1 MYYRQMHQLM
11 RKRGNEVR
19 FRRLLRQSS
28 GNEAWAADVVRKLVG
43 IPRVDL
49 ALLKDLDPEN
59 PDNAMPL
66 ALSVQIVD
74 QSAVWLVA
82 VQSHEQIGEYRDVV
96 VEGGE
101 LPKVMQ
107 LYFDRLWGHAD
118 VILESGNLTPDGKAL
133 VERHRK

>member
-107 LYFDRLWGHAD
+107 LYFDRLWGH
-118 VILESGNLTPDGKAL
+118 
-133 VERHRK
+133 